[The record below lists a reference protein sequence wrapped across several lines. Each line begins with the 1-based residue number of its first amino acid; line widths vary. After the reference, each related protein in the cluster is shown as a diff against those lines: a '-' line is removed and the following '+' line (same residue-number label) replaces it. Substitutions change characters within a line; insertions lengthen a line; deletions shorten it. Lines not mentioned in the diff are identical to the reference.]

1 MPRSIPD
8 FNAQTKAIL
17 QQIQQDI
24 AVLKGNQTP
33 SATPPFIQQASGGSS
48 ALIQTPAA
56 DEGKAWVLKRV
67 DYSATSLSSAVLKIR
82 SRVPSA
88 ALYSTLVEVSIAQLQ
103 GAFDFGAGLLVP
115 YRFDSI
121 YNVWMSTG
129 LDVSITGGSGFTLS
143 IVAFQVPY
151 SPV

>member
-8 FNAQTKAIL
+8 LNAQTKAIL

-33 SATPPFIQQASGGSS
+33 SETPPFIQQASGGTV
-48 ALIQTPAA
+48 AIIQTPVA

-67 DYSATSLSSAVLKIR
+67 DYSATSLSSAVLEIKSKIT
-82 SRVPSA
+82 SFSVF
-88 ALYSTLVEVSIAQLQ
+88 STLVEVSITQLQ
-103 GAFDFGAGLLVP
+103 GAFDFGAGLLIP
-115 YRFDSI
+115 YWFNPT
-121 YNVWMSTG
+121 YEVWMPTE
-129 LDVSITGGSGFTLS
+129 LEVSITGGSGFTLS

>member
-24 AVLKGNQTP
+24 AVLKGNQIP
-33 SATPPFIQQASGGSS
+33 SQTPPFIEQASGGSPTM
-48 ALIQTPAA
+48 IETPVA
-56 DEGKAWVLKRV
+56 DEGKAWVLKRI
-67 DYSATSLSSAVLKIR
+67 DYSATSLSSGIIDVKL
-82 SRVPSA
+82 RVPDVYTSDIQ
-88 ALYSTLVEVSIAQLQ
+88 TISIVQLQ
-103 GAFDFGAGLLVP
+103 GAFDFGAGLLIPYWFDDTYEVWVP
-115 YRFDSI
+115 
-121 YNVWMSTG
+121 TA
-129 LDVSITGGSGFTLS
+129 LLVSIGNGSEFTLS